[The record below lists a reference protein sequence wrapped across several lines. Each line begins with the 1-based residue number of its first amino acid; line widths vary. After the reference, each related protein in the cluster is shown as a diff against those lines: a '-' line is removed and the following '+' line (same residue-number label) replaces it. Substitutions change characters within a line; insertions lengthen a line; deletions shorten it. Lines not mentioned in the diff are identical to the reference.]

1 MYMIAREKRQMSFMR
16 KERNK
21 MKKRKICI
29 SVMIMM
35 VIGVTVLAAAENKIE
50 ANIVNYMIVADYAP
64 MNDYLGDPIISY
76 KDRTYVSLRDYANYY
91 DKDIKW
97 DEKSQEIT
105 MQDKRGEMLIKD
117 EKTAETICKAI
128 IQEHY
133 ADRITDKTIYS
144 MCAIS
149 TAGKAYYELSVKFE
163 STDVEDENVSIGT
176 DVSVWVQCYTGEI
189 TIKDYKDNNQNPHK
203 IQPRERADN

>member
-1 MYMIAREKRQMSFMR
+1 MYMIAREKRHMSFMR

-50 ANIVNYMIVADYAP
+50 ANIVNYMIAAEGGL
-64 MNDYLGDPIISY
+64 MNDFLGDPIISY

-91 DKDIKW
+91 DKDIEW
-97 DEKSQEIT
+97 DEELEMIT
-105 MQDKRGEMLIKD
+105 MQDKRGEIIIND

-133 ADRITDKTIYS
+133 ADRITDKTIYLMREYS
-144 MCAIS
+144 TGRNAYFGIKAEFEFSESVIVDIS
-149 TAGKAYYELSVKFE
+149 
-163 STDVEDENVSIGT
+163 
-176 DVSVWVQCYTGEI
+176 CYTGEI
-189 TIKDYKDNNQNPHK
+189 TIKDYKDNNQDPHK
-203 IQPRERADN
+203 ILPRERADN

>member
-1 MYMIAREKRQMSFMR
+1 
-16 KERNK
+16 

-35 VIGVTVLAAAENKIE
+35 VIVIGMTVLAASENKIE

-91 DKDIKW
+91 DKDIEW

-105 MQDKRGEMLIKD
+105 MQDKRGKTIINDK
-117 EKTAETICKAI
+117 KTAETICKAI

-133 ADRITDKTIYS
+133 ADRITDKTVYS
-144 MCAIS
+144 MRVLSYGYDLC
-149 TAGKAYYELSVKFE
+149 YELTAEFEFSESVIVNI
-163 STDVEDENVSIGT
+163 SR
-176 DVSVWVQCYTGEI
+176 YTGEI
-189 TIKDYKDNNQNPHK
+189 KIEDLKDSNQNPHK
-203 IQPRERADN
+203 ILPRERADN